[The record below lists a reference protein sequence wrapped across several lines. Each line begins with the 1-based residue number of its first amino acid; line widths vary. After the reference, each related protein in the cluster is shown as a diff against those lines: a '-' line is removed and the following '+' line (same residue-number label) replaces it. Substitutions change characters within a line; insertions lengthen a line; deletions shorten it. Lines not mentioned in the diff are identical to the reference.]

1 MEWQTVINIVAGA
14 VLSAFGWFARELWA
28 AVQAL
33 KEDVKRIEV
42 DLPMS
47 YVRKSEIES
56 RFDRLEVILDRIMDK
71 LDTKVDK

>member
-1 MEWQTVINIVAGA
+1 MDWQIIINLVGGA
-14 VLSAFGWFARELWA
+14 VLATIGWFARELWA

-42 DLPMS
+42 ELPTS
-47 YVRKSEIES
+47 YVRKIDIES

-71 LDTKVDK
+71 LDQKVDK

>member
-14 VLSAFGWFARELWA
+14 VLSAIGWFARELWDI
-28 AVQAL
+28 VQRL
-33 KEDVKRIEV
+33 KEDVKKIEV
-42 DLPMS
+42 DLPTN
-47 YVRKSEIES
+47 YVRKVDIEA